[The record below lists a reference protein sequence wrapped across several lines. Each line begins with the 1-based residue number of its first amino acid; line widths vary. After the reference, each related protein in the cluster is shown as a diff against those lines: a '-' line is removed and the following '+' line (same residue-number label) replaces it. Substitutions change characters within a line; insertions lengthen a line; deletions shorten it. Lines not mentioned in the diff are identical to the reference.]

1 MGETH
6 HALDA
11 ISALVSLVRGA
22 VTWQNGG
29 RDEYTLVVRTVTNRV
44 LLMAG
49 IAAVVV
55 YMIGDPLSALLYDG
69 YSYLDQA
76 ISELSA
82 FGSPVRPL
90 MVTVILIHC
99 VLVLAFGIGVLR
111 ASSRKSL
118 SWVGGLLI
126 AIGVVGF
133 PTHTVWA
140 MSSRGMEG
148 GLNDTMHIVLSAV
161 FSVLVVAAMV
171 LSAVAYRGWFR
182 VYAIATIAL
191 VVGFGM
197 ATSFQMRGI
206 AQNDTPWAG
215 GFERINAYAYF
226 AWLIVLAATVMRRE
240 APATRSPDERSV
252 TEVKLRNTA

>member
-1 MGETH
+1 M
-6 HALDA
+6 
-11 ISALVSLVRGA
+11 SRWWRGP
-22 VTWQNGG
+22 
-29 RDEYTLVVRTVTNRV
+29 VTNKV

-55 YMIGDPLSALLYDG
+55 YVIGDLLSSFLYDG

-90 MVTVILIHC
+90 MVTVILIHG
-99 VLVLAFGIGVLR
+99 VLVLAFGVGVLR
-111 ASSRKSL
+111 ASGRRSL

-140 MSSRGMEG
+140 MSSRGMAG
-148 GLNDTMHIVLSAV
+148 GFNDTMHIVLSAV
-161 FSVLVVAAMV
+161 FSVLVIAAMA
-171 LSAVAYRGWFR
+171 LSAVAYPGWFR
-182 VYAIATIAL
+182 FYALATIAV

-197 ATSFQMRGI
+197 ASAFAIQGI
-206 AQNDTPWAG
+206 DQNDTPWAG

-226 AWLIVLAATVMRRE
+226 AWLIVLAVTIMRRE
-240 APATRSPDERSV
+240 ASASRSRGESGV
-252 TEVKLRNTA
+252 TVGKPPGE

>member
-1 MGETH
+1 MNTRV
-6 HALDA
+6 
-11 ISALVSLVRGA
+11 VSRSDV
-22 VTWQNGG
+22 
-29 RDEYTLVVRTVTNRV
+29 TLVARTSTNKV

-55 YMIGDPLSALLYDG
+55 YVIGDLLSGLLYDG
-69 YSYLDQA
+69 YSFVDQA

-90 MVTVILIHC
+90 MVAVILIHG
-99 VLVLAFGIGVLR
+99 VLVLAFGIGVLH
-111 ASSRKSL
+111 ASHRRSL

-140 MSSRGMEG
+140 MSSRGMEAG
-148 GLNDTMHIVLSAV
+148 FNDTMHIILSAA
-161 FSVLVVAAMV
+161 FSVLVIAVMA

-182 VYAIATIAL
+182 FYALATIAA
-191 VVGFGM
+191 VVGCGM
-197 ATSFQMRGI
+197 AASFAIQGI
-206 AQNDTPWAG
+206 EQNDTPRAG

-226 AWLIVLAATVMRRE
+226 AWLIALAVTVMRRE
-240 APATRSPDERSV
+240 APETRSRGERGV
-252 TEVKLRNTA
+252 TGVKLPSAA